1 MRAGRTVQPL
11 SYELRLPDAVQ
22 AAALRLLD
30 SSLEVINATVAA
42 LWERLDDFGERETN
56 GDRQWR
62 CEAEQAGRILRGQ
75 AERKNQQG
83 RTAQRSRPLWPPCG
97 KRTAMGAVRWNC
109 KASSSR
115 HAISTSNMA
124 VFPTPTRKCSPSP
137 CSRWAFCP
145 TQGTMAASMAR
156 RIGSV
161 SIWKGAAAIS
171 RFASPTSRGS
181 GQKSGPNHRCGCPC
195 LIQSLN
201 TCKRE
206 RSWPPPCVRLPSP
219 TGHGTPSS
227 TSLLRFLS
235 LHFPTPSRCD
245 GYWDGTGE
253 SGRW

>member
-1 MRAGRTVQPL
+1 MEIGNGAVKLSKLGGSYGDKPSAKTSREEPHSDQGRSGLLAGREQRWGQCGGTAKPHRAGMQFLPQTWLFSRH
-11 SYELRLPDAVQ
+11 LRGN
-22 AAALRLLD
+22 AAHPHAQGGHFALR
-30 SSLEVINATVAA
+30 
-42 LWERLDDFGERETN
+42 
-56 GDRQWR
+56 
-62 CEAEQAGRILRGQ
+62 
-75 AERKNQQG
+75 
-83 RTAQRSRPLWPPCG
+83 
-97 KRTAMGAVRWNC
+97 
-109 KASSSR
+109 
-115 HAISTSNMA
+115 
-124 VFPTPTRKCSPSP
+124 
-137 CSRWAFCP
+137 
-145 TQGTMAASMAR
+145 
-156 RIGSV
+156 
-161 SIWKGAAAIS
+161 
-171 RFASPTSRGS
+171 RGS